1 MARTDALLKRYD
13 LRELEALVERKRS
26 QEERNLTRLR
36 AKRKKLEAELKQI
49 DKQVGKAATHASKAN
64 RNGSGLRRRPNARRL
79 NDTSLADALAKVFK
93 TRKKPIH
100 YKDLTNTVIRR
111 GLYKTRSKNLL
122 STVAVTLKRDK
133 RFKKVEPGMYVMK

>member
-49 DKQVGKAATHASKAN
+49 DKQVAKAATHASKAN